1 MEQRHQMQLLLTEAQ
16 DRKMEAVTQF
26 ELRET
31 EINRLQDVIEI
42 KDNELKRLNSE
53 FTEQSRKMKLL
64 DGDMH
69 RLNQRDESNAY
80 EKKIMEGQLQNA

>member
-1 MEQRHQMQLLLTEAQ
+1 
-16 DRKMEAVTQF
+16 MEAVTQF

-31 EINRLQDVIEI
+31 EINRLNDVIAI

-53 FTEQSRKMKLL
+53 FSDQSRKMKLL

-69 RLNQRDESNAY
+69 RLN
-80 EKKIMEGQLQNA
+80 

>member
-1 MEQRHQMQLLLTEAQ
+1 
-16 DRKMEAVTQF
+16 MEAVTQF

-31 EINRLQDVIEI
+31 EINRLNDVIVI

-53 FTEQSRKMKLL
+53 FTDQSRKIKLL

-69 RLNQRDESNAY
+69 RLNQRDENNAY
-80 EKKIMEGQLQNA
+80 EKKILEG